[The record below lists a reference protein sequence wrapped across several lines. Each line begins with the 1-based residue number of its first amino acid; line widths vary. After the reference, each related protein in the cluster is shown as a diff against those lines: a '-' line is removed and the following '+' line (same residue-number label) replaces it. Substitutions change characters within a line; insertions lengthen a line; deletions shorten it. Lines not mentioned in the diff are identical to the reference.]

1 MILTGMGGIGKEVAI
16 RARAFGME
24 IIYHN
29 RKRMDAAQES
39 AHAATYCAT
48 LSDLLA
54 RADVVSVHTPYS
66 QETHH
71 MFGEKEFSEMRKGTY
86 FINTARG
93 KVVNTEALVG
103 ALRSGHLAGA
113 GTILFLLFSFL

>member
-1 MILTGMGGIGKEVAI
+1 
-16 RARAFGME
+16 ME
-24 IIYHN
+24 ILYYN
-29 RKRMDAAQES
+29 RKRIDATQES

-48 LSDLLA
+48 LHELLA

-71 MFGEKEFSEMRKGTY
+71 LFGEKEFKAMKKGSY
-86 FINTARG
+86 FVNTSRG
-93 KVVNTEALVG
+93 KVVNTEALVN

-113 GTILFLLFSFL
+113 GIIFYSSFLTQYYLS